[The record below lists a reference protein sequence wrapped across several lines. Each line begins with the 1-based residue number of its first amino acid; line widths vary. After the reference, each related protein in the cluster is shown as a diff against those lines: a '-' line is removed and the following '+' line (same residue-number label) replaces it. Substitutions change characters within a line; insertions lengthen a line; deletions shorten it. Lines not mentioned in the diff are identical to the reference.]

1 MTQPTTP
8 QSGGA
13 GPDPSQSAAGDPSG
27 TGNPNPVD
35 PTSGDP
41 QGGDNPITPAA
52 ITPEAYAAIQA
63 RMQAADRRASALEAE
78 NKKFKDAQLNETQRL
93 EQRATE
99 AEARAKEL
107 EESLAQERLNNAFL
121 ADKTYKW
128 HNPEVALKL
137 ADTDLITKD
146 DSGKVTGMKAAL
158 DKLAKEHPYLLDTSG
173 GADGPDTSKGGRT
186 GVTPS
191 VSAGGRGADRSALED
206 KFPAL
211 KGRVPVK

>member
-128 HNPEVALKL
+128 HNPE
-137 ADTDLITKD
+137 
-146 DSGKVTGMKAAL
+146 
-158 DKLAKEHPYLLDTSG
+158 
-173 GADGPDTSKGGRT
+173 
-186 GVTPS
+186 
-191 VSAGGRGADRSALED
+191 
-206 KFPAL
+206 
-211 KGRVPVK
+211 